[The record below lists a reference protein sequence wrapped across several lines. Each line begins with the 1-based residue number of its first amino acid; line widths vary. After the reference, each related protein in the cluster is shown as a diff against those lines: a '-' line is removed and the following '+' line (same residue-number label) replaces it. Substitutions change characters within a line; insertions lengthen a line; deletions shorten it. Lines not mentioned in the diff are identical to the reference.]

1 MTSGDHYRSLSS
13 RFSARAQSERN
24 LKFRA
29 EWNYLATCYLRLAEQ
44 ADRNRLTD
52 IVYETPLKGGA
63 APPDDSASGPALG
76 DEQSKP

>member
-1 MTSGDHYRSLSS
+1 MASGDHYRSLSS

-44 ADRNRLTD
+44 ADRNQLTD
-52 IVYETPLKGGA
+52 IVYEPPLKGGDAPPADSSA
-63 APPDDSASGPALG
+63 APLPG